1 MLNLFLIDDYIKNA
15 LKEDMP
21 FGDVT
26 TENLIKEDSNC
37 TVDLIAKED
46 GVIAGLPV
54 FERTF
59 YHLGSVK
66 IDYFVKEGDHISK
79 GTLLAKITGKTSI
92 VLMGE
97 RVALNYLQ
105 RMSGIAT
112 LTNKCVRVLEGSK
125 TTLLDT
131 RKTTPNMRPFEKY
144 AVKLGGGM
152 NHRYSLSDSI
162 MLKDNHIDYAGG
174 ITNAVNLV
182 RRNAS
187 FVRKIE
193 VECENLDMVKEALEC
208 NVEIIMLDNMD
219 NSTIEEAL
227 KLINKKALVE
237 VSGNVTLEKL
247 QELSKLGV
255 DFISSGALTHSYTSF
270 DISMKNLK
278 LI

>member
-1 MLNLFLIDDYIKNA
+1 MLNLFLVDDYIKNA

-26 TENLIKEDSNC
+26 TENLITNDSYC
-37 TVDLIAKED
+37 TVDLISKED
-46 GVIAGLPV
+46 GIIAGLPV

-59 YHLGSVK
+59 YHLGAVK
-66 IDYFVKEGDHISK
+66 IEYFIEEGSKVSK
-79 GTLLAKITGKTSI
+79 GSLIAKITGKTSI

-112 LTNKCVRVLEGSK
+112 LTNKYTEVLQGYN

-144 AVKLGGGM
+144 AVTVGGGM

-162 MLKDNHIDYAGG
+162 MLKDNHLDYAGG
-174 ITNAVNLV
+174 IKNAVETV
-182 RRNAS
+182 RKKAS

-193 VECENLDMVKEALEC
+193 VECETLDMVKEALDC

-219 NSTIEEAL
+219 NSTIKEAL
-227 KLINKKALVE
+227 KLIQGKALVE
-237 VSGNVTLEKL
+237 VSGNITLERLK
-247 QELSKLGV
+247 ELANLGV
-255 DFISSGALTHSYTSF
+255 DFISSGALTHSYSSF
-270 DISMKNLK
+270 DISMKNLI
-278 LI
+278 LN